1 MGESKTREQA
11 TVGNTFIHLFNAEI
25 DLFRSTTVFS
35 NFISQ
40 QSTTNIPGMS
50 SECSIN
56 MRWNNIKKIM
66 QNYTYDMYI
75 YINVLILYNK
85 ARSMHILSVGIFKM
99 NQINNNKK
107 QL

>member
-1 MGESKTREQA
+1 MGESKTREQG

-25 DLFRSTTVFS
+25 DLFGSTTVCS

-50 SECSIN
+50 SECSKN

-66 QNYTYDMYI
+66 QNF
-75 YINVLILYNK
+75 LILYNK

>member
-25 DLFRSTTVFS
+25 DLFGSTTVCS

-50 SECSIN
+50 SECSKN

-66 QNYTYDMYI
+66 QNYTYDMCVYKYI
-75 YINVLILYNK
+75 YPNHKRSLY
-85 ARSMHILSVGIFKM
+85 I
-99 NQINNNKK
+99 
-107 QL
+107 

>member
-25 DLFRSTTVFS
+25 DLFGSTTVCS

-40 QSTTNIPGMS
+40 QSTKNIHVPGMS
-50 SECSIN
+50 SECSKN
-56 MRWNNIKKIM
+56 MRWNNIEKIM

-75 YINVLILYNK
+75 YK
-85 ARSMHILSVGIFKM
+85 RSHTL
-99 NQINNNKK
+99 Q
-107 QL
+107 